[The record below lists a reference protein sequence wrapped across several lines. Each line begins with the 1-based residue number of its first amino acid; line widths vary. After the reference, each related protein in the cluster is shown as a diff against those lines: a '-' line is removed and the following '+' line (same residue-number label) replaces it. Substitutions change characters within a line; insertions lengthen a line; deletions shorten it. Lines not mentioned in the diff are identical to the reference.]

1 MSKNL
6 VIVESPAKAKTIE
19 NYLGKEF
26 IVKSSIGHIRDLPK
40 KGGLG
45 IDIENGFLPK
55 YEVSED
61 KKKVVEDL
69 RKDVN
74 KAETV
79 WIATDEDR
87 EGEAIAWHLEEVL
100 NLKEKEVKRIVFHE
114 ITKKAITKA
123 VKNPREIN
131 KNLVDAQQARRVLDR
146 LVGFKLSPVLWRKV
160 KQGLSAGRVQ
170 SVAVRLIVEREKEI
184 EEFNTVP
191 FFKTIALFKNTNDIE
206 FKAELSKKFNSASES
221 EHFLR
226 SCIGEKF
233 IVNEVQKKPAKKSP
247 PPPFTTSTL
256 QQEASRKLGYSV
268 SQTMSIAQ
276 KLYEAGHI
284 TYMRTDS
291 FNLSKDALTDAE
303 NQIQKLY
310 GTEYSQKRVFSTK
323 SKGAQ
328 EAHEAIR
335 PTEMI
340 NKSIDLESNQK
351 RLYNLIWKRTIA
363 SQMSDVKLERTSVK
377 ISTPDPN
384 LNFVAKG
391 EVVNFEGF
399 MKIYT
404 EGRDEEIEE
413 NNNIL
418 PEINKKDSLNLKE
431 VSSIERFS
439 KHPARYT
446 EATLVKKLE
455 DLGIGRPSTYASIIT
470 TIQKRDYV
478 VKESREGFSR
488 NFQTLRLVNQEISIV
503 QNSENT
509 GTEKNKM
516 FPTDIGVV
524 VNGFLVQNF
533 QKVLDYG
540 FTAMVEKDFDEI
552 AIGKKRW
559 NNMIEG
565 FYGDFSKTVEDV
577 AGNSDKV
584 SGEKMLGVDPV
595 SGKNVYVRI
604 GPFGPMAQIGER
616 QLEENQPKPKF
627 ASLLKNQSIQTISL
641 ESALEL
647 FKLPRIV
654 GQYDGEDVVAAI
666 GRFGPYLRHKGKFTS
681 INKKNGDD
689 PFSIK
694 IDRAIEL
701 IKIKIKADEER
712 IISSFDGEPLIQVL
726 NGRYGPFIQVTPK
739 KGKKINVK
747 IPKETDAK
755 TLDLKE
761 CMSLIE
767 KHTNKSKKK

>member
-123 VKNPREIN
+123 VKNPRQIN

-404 EGRDEEIEE
+404 EGRDEEMEE

-755 TLDLKE
+755 ILDLKE

-767 KHTNKSKKK
+767 KHTNKFKKK

>member
-184 EEFNTVP
+184 EGFNTVP

-276 KLYEAGHI
+276 KLYESGHI

-291 FNLSKDALTDAE
+291 FNLSNDALTDAE

-712 IISSFDGEPLIQVL
+712 IISSFNGEPLIQVL

>member
-123 VKNPREIN
+123 VKNPRQIN

-399 MKIYT
+399 MKVYT
-404 EGRDEEIEE
+404 EGRHEEIEE
-413 NNNIL
+413 DNNIL

-755 TLDLKE
+755 ILDLKE

-767 KHTNKSKKK
+767 KHTNKFKKK

>member
-123 VKNPREIN
+123 VKNPRQIN

-206 FKAELSKKFNSASES
+206 FKAELSKKFNSASAS

-226 SCIGEKF
+226 SCIGEMF

-399 MKIYT
+399 MKVYT

-413 NNNIL
+413 DNNIL

-577 AGNSDKV
+577 TGNSDKV

-681 INKKNGDD
+681 INKKNGDN

-755 TLDLKE
+755 ILDLKE

-767 KHTNKSKKK
+767 KHTNKFKKK